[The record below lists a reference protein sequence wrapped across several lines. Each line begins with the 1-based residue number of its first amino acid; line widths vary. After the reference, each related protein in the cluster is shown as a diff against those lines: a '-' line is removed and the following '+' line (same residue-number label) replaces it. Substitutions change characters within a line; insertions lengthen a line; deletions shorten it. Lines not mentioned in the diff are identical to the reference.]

1 MIKIA
6 IQKSGRLNEES
17 LGILKK
23 CGISIDNGKDQLKAA
38 ARNFPLE
45 VLYLRNGDI
54 PQYLRDGVVD
64 LAIIGENLIHE
75 KGKDL
80 QVIEKL
86 GFSKC
91 RVSVAVPKETVF
103 NDIRELNGKRIAT
116 SYPNTVNQFLE
127 ENNISAELHIING
140 SVEIAPNIGLADAI
154 CDIVSS
160 GSTLFKNNLKEVT
173 KILDSEAVL
182 VQAPTMDVEK
192 TAIIDKLLFR
202 LRTVLRAKKLKYILL
217 NAPNDKI
224 EEISAI
230 LPVLKSPTVLPLAQ
244 AGWSSLHSV
253 IDEAQKTQEV
263 RVEIIKGVNCWQKKL
278 PIEKVGLYIPG
289 GSAPLF
295 STILMLAVPAQVAG
309 CSEIVLCS
317 PPSDNGSLA
326 DVILYTA
333 DLCGIT
339 NIYKVGGMQAIAG
352 MTLGTAT
359 VPKVDKLFG
368 PGNQYVTVAKQWAT
382 QYQVAID
389 MPAGPSELMVVADE
403 TADPSFVA
411 ADLLSQA
418 EHGPDSQVL
427 FVTTNK
433 EMIDK
438 VDAEVE
444 NQLVVLSRQATAVKA
459 LNNSKIIY
467 FEKREEALSFTN
479 YYGAEHLIVC
489 LENEDDFV
497 SKIKHAG
504 SVFVGNYTPESAGD
518 YASGTNHTLP
528 TNGYVRQYSGVNLDS
543 FLKAI
548 TYQKI
553 TAEGLQAL
561 GSVVEEMATAE
572 GLQAHKNAVSIRL
585 NKLLS

>member
-91 RVSVAVPKETVF
+91 RVAMAVPKETVF

-182 VQAPTMDVEK
+182 VQAPTMDAEK

-217 NAPNDKI
+217 NTPNDKI

-253 IDEAQKTQEV
+253 IDEASFWEV
-263 RVEIIKGVNCWQKKL
+263 IDALKAAGAEDILIC
-278 PIEKVGLYIPG
+278 PIEK
-289 GSAPLF
+289 
-295 STILMLAVPAQVAG
+295 M
-309 CSEIVLCS
+309 VL
-317 PPSDNGSLA
+317 
-326 DVILYTA
+326 
-333 DLCGIT
+333 
-339 NIYKVGGMQAIAG
+339 
-352 MTLGTAT
+352 
-359 VPKVDKLFG
+359 
-368 PGNQYVTVAKQWAT
+368 
-382 QYQVAID
+382 
-389 MPAGPSELMVVADE
+389 
-403 TADPSFVA
+403 
-411 ADLLSQA
+411 
-418 EHGPDSQVL
+418 
-427 FVTTNK
+427 
-433 EMIDK
+433 
-438 VDAEVE
+438 
-444 NQLVVLSRQATAVKA
+444 
-459 LNNSKIIY
+459 
-467 FEKREEALSFTN
+467 
-479 YYGAEHLIVC
+479 
-489 LENEDDFV
+489 
-497 SKIKHAG
+497 
-504 SVFVGNYTPESAGD
+504 
-518 YASGTNHTLP
+518 
-528 TNGYVRQYSGVNLDS
+528 
-543 FLKAI
+543 
-548 TYQKI
+548 
-553 TAEGLQAL
+553 
-561 GSVVEEMATAE
+561 
-572 GLQAHKNAVSIRL
+572 
-585 NKLLS
+585 